1 MKFDLSTIINLAKGI
16 LLMFPQ
22 APQQVHSAVQR
33 ALTVPAKDRAKLTAG
48 MSADDKAQAEILFT
62 RAADA
67 NADLVVFLASRGE
80 IDPD

>member
-22 APQQVHSAVQR
+22 APTQVHSAVQR
-33 ALTVPAKDRAKLTAG
+33 ALTVPAKDRANLTAG
-48 MSADDKAQAEILFT
+48 MSQADKAQADVLFSKM
-62 RAADA
+62 ADA

>member
-22 APQQVHSAVQR
+22 APTQVHSAVQR

-48 MSADDKAQAEILFT
+48 MSASDKAQADVLFIKM
-62 RAADA
+62 ADA